1 MAQME
6 YWLVIW
12 PNSQEELVKLRQ
24 KHSLVGPTQY
34 SVLMRSSELT
44 SLSAGDRNSTASGVA
59 EQYGLATFELGNRRY
74 LGWKSKL
81 LDFIQ
86 DEVIKALG
94 KEPDSFFDVFA
105 GTGVVGYHFT
115 IQGVPVI
122 SNDLL
127 QHNYFGLQTFMG
139 PQKIDLKKLAEK
151 IVHLQNL
158 SPKKNYFSEH
168 FGGNFFS
175 QTNAKKIG
183 VIRDEIEL
191 ISSNL
196 REKAALV
203 AALIYAAYRVANT
216 VGHYDAFHRGQ
227 DIQTPIELK
236 LPNIV
241 RLKTNAN
248 EAYCQDAITLAPQIK
263 AEVAYLDPPYNSR
276 QYSDAYHLLEN
287 LAAWEKPEVHGVAK
301 KMDRSHL
308 KSDFCGRAAP
318 KTFAELISKLKTRL
332 IIVSYNNT
340 SENLN
345 SRSNA
350 AISDEEILKSLKSRG
365 KVSVKEVAFNGFT
378 TGKTKKREHTER
390 LFICKVKD

>member
-1 MAQME
+1 
-6 YWLVIW
+6 
-12 PNSQEELVKLRQ
+12 
-24 KHSLVGPTQY
+24 
-34 SVLMRSSELT
+34 MRSPQLS
-44 SLSAGDRNSTASGVA
+44 SLSSGVRQSSAFEVA
-59 EQYGLATFELGNRRY
+59 EQYGLETFELGNRRN
-74 LGWKSKL
+74 LGGKSKL

-86 DEVIKALG
+86 DEVVNSLG
-94 KEPDSFFDVFA
+94 KKPESVFDVFA
-105 GTGVVGYHFT
+105 GTGVVGYHFAT
-115 IQGVPVI
+115 QGVPVI

-139 PQKIDLKKLAEK
+139 PQKIDLNQLAEK

-158 SPKKNYFSEH
+158 SPKENYFSEH

-175 QTNAKKIG
+175 ESNAKKIG
-183 VIRDEIEL
+183 VIRDEIE
-191 ISSNL
+191 IIVSNL

-203 AALIYAAYRVANT
+203 AALIYATDRVANT
-216 VGHYDAFHRGQ
+216 VGHYDAYHRGQ

-236 LPNIV
+236 LPNIL
-241 RLKTNAN
+241 RFKTTAN
-248 EAYCQDAITLAPQIK
+248 EAYCQDAITLAPRVT

-287 LAAWEKPEVHGVAK
+287 LATWEKPEVHGVAK

-308 KSDFCGRAAP
+308 KSDFCGKAAS
-318 KTFAELISKLKTRL
+318 KTFAELISKLETRL
-332 IIVSYNNT
+332 IMVSYNNT
-340 SENLN
+340 SESLN
-345 SRSNA
+345 ARSNA
-350 AISDEEILKSLKSRG
+350 AISDEEIIKSLKSRG

>member
-1 MAQME
+1 MNAK
-6 YWLVIW
+6 VW
-12 PNSQEELVKLRQ
+12 P
-24 KHSLVGPTQY
+24 PT
-34 SVLMRSSELT
+34 
-44 SLSAGDRNSTASGVA
+44 AIGAA
-59 EQYGLATFELGNRRY
+59 EQYGLGTFELGNRRY
-74 LGWKSKL
+74 LGGKSKL

-86 DEVIKALG
+86 DEAVKALG
-94 KEPDSFFDVFA
+94 KEPDSVFDVFA
-105 GTGVVGYHFT
+105 GTGVVGYHFAT
-115 IQGVPVI
+115 QGVQVI

-127 QHNYFGLQTFMG
+127 LHNYFGLQTFMG
-139 PQKIDLKKLAEK
+139 SQNIDLKQLAEK
-151 IVHLQNL
+151 MVHLQNL

-175 QTNAKKIG
+175 EQNAKKIG
-183 VIRDEIEL
+183 VIRNEIEL
-191 ISSNL
+191 IASNF

-203 AALIYAAYRVANT
+203 TSLIYAADRVANT

-236 LPNIV
+236 LPNIL
-241 RLKTNAN
+241 RLKTSAN
-248 EAYCQDAITLAPQIK
+248 EAYCQDAITLAPQVK

-301 KMDRSHL
+301 KMNRSHL
-308 KSDFCGRAAP
+308 KSDFCGKAAP
-318 KTFAELISKLKTRL
+318 QTFAELICKLQTRL
-332 IIVSYNNT
+332 IMVSYNNT
-340 SENLN
+340 SESLN

-365 KVSVKEVAFNGFT
+365 KVSVKEVAFNRFT
-378 TGKTKKREHTER
+378 TGKTKKREHAER